1 MGMLNETNAMRL
13 TRFGYKIKDLEV
25 NTELQ
30 LTYESK
36 NESSQTFLAG
46 FAKSFESSIQNC
58 FISPAWDSV
67 KFSKEVVGMA
77 VVFAGEAF
85 NARIKSITVVRKR
98 NKNDITYRYN
108 IILQKEHN
116 KDEDY
121 KLAQYL
127 NSKIENADGKKE
139 IEYFDTEI
147 TGGTAV

>member
-1 MGMLNETNAMRL
+1 MGMLNETNDMRL

-36 NESSQTFLAG
+36 NEVSQTFLAG
-46 FAKSFESSIQNC
+46 FAKTFEPGVQDC
-58 FISPAWDSV
+58 FIAPAWDNI
-67 KFSKEVVGMA
+67 KFNKEVAGVSIL
-77 VVFAGEAF
+77 FAGEDF
-85 NARIKSITVVRKR
+85 TARIKSITVTRRQTKDDVIFK
-98 NKNDITYRYN
+98 YN
-108 IILQKEHN
+108 ILLQKEHD

-139 IEYFDTEI
+139 IEWFETEI
-147 TGGTAV
+147 TGGTAA